1 MKIGHTDPPKDDDS
15 RETDRWTVADLI
27 DLEYYLGADEQL
39 LHEGTAARSALTER
53 DRTLYLN
60 RIAPAVATIL
70 PHTTLHRRR
79 SLRRW
84 LRERRAAERPER
96 RLLLP
101 GRTFVQAQRLTAL
114 GLAVLGFLIGIG
126 AASALLSYDG
136 HRPINVALY
145 IFLLVFVQFL
155 LVGGATIA
163 WLVRRARPVGQT
175 VRDLSLLG
183 RLIRPLVT
191 QVSHLLLRQHLAS
204 TRQEV
209 KDGTATQVGRLRSQF
224 ALYGP
229 VSFLPMLIPAQV
241 FGVAFNLGVILT
253 TIGLESFTDLAFGW
267 QTALDLSPQFI
278 HDLARVVATPW
289 GWLFGEGVGYPS
301 LEQVAG
307 SRILLKDPLYLLDAD
322 HLRSWRWFLVLAVCT
337 YGLLPRLLLLGVSLL
352 TQRHL
357 LERLPFTQGRTQA
370 LYARLLT
377 PTVETATHGSGHGTA
392 MPIPAPVTHQGPLAR
407 PIAAPPTRPTTPHL
421 TDQVALTGSMG
432 AALQSTPVPVAE
444 RGKSAP
450 ECQNPEPT
458 PLPTTT
464 HLGAAASR
472 PATPKP
478 APAAAAEQRRPAHEV
493 LPRPG
498 TGPKTKF
505 KTEGPPHPETRP
517 TTDSAP
523 GPAPDSRL
531 KPPPQPDLQ
540 SAPKPIPVLASEPE
554 QQARFAPGSRPPPTS
569 TPQPIAK
576 PQAQSEPAVEPA
588 PEPTAAPLKPHRTE
602 VPGSIAADACLV
614 LVQLDVDELIKE
626 AQRPRMAELVGAL
639 TGWRVAAS
647 ASFGSGSAMTAGV
660 VNWVEGQRWQAPPAR
675 VAVIMDGSQPPI
687 TENLHFLRELRAA
700 AGTQAQVLLALVG
713 DPQDDDPLPP
723 VRAFDFTDWQRKIAQ
738 LGDPYLRLDML
749 APGGGGGD
757 A

>member
-1 MKIGHTDPPKDDDS
+1 MKIGHTDPPEDDDA

-27 DLEYYLGADEQL
+27 DLEYFLGADEQL
-39 LHEGTAARSALTER
+39 LHEGTAARNALTER
-53 DRTLYLN
+53 DRTLYLD
-60 RIAPAVATIL
+60 RIAPAVATTL
-70 PHTTLHRRR
+70 PHTTLHRRL
-79 SLRRW
+79 SLRHW

-96 RLLLP
+96 RLVLP
-101 GRTFVQAQRLTAL
+101 GRTFAQAQRLTAL
-114 GLAVLGFLIGIG
+114 GLAVLGFLIGVG

-145 IFLLVFVQFL
+145 LFVLVFVQFL
-155 LVGGATIA
+155 LVGGASVA
-163 WLVRRARPVGQT
+163 WLVRRARPVGQA

-191 QVSHLLLRQHLAS
+191 RVSHWLLRQHLPA

-209 KDGTATQVGRLRSQF
+209 NDRTATQVGRLRSQF

-253 TIGLESFTDLAFGW
+253 TIGLEWFTDLAFGW

-278 HDLARVVATPW
+278 HDLARFVATPW
-289 GWLFGEGVGYPS
+289 GWLFGEGIGYPS

-307 SRILLKDPLYLLDAD
+307 SRILLKDPLSLLDAG

-337 YGLLPRLLLLGVSLL
+337 YGLLPRLLLLGASLL

-407 PIAAPPTRPTTPHL
+407 PIAAPPTRPPTPPMPPRP
-421 TDQVALTGSMG
+421 TDQVAVPGPKV
-432 AALQSTPVPVAE
+432 AAPQSTPAPVTD
-444 RGKSAP
+444 RP
-450 ECQNPEPT
+450 R
-458 PLPTTT
+458 PLP
-464 HLGAAASR
+464 A
-472 PATPKP
+472 
-478 APAAAAEQRRPAHEV
+478 
-493 LPRPG
+493 
-498 TGPKTKF
+498 
-505 KTEGPPHPETRP
+505 
-517 TTDSAP
+517 
-523 GPAPDSRL
+523 
-531 KPPPQPDLQ
+531 
-540 SAPKPIPVLASEPE
+540 
-554 QQARFAPGSRPPPTS
+554 PPPTPEPAAIREPERKPQ
-569 TPQPIAK
+569 TQPDREPAPQPIAGLA
-576 PQAQSEPAVEPA
+576 PQSAAALEPQPSPEEPAHRPERAAPPTPEPEPEPAVEPA
-588 PEPTAAPLKPHRTE
+588 PTPTAAPLEPRGTE
-602 VPGSIAADACLV
+602 VSGGIAADACLV
-614 LVQLDVDELIKE
+614 LVQLDVDEVIE
-626 AQRPRMAELVGAL
+626 SAQRHRVAELVGTL

-687 TENLHFLRELRAA
+687 TENLRFLRELRAA

-749 APGGGGGD
+749 APGGDDGD